1 MLGGSSMKTY
11 FTILMSDLKAT
22 FILFSKLKKSVMN
35 KFSNATLS
43 LDVERIKNMPAGQQ
57 KISSFGHMERQVA
70 LPFGKSI
77 EIAFKS
83 IRVRFVRSMI
93 TTLSL
98 VLAVA
103 FLSYT
108 NVTIDVVNG
117 LLANGDDDVRQQVTR
132 SGYDVQPTGNQVEN
146 TPKQRWIV
154 FLSLLVCVVGIVNAQ
169 LMSVTERFREIGT
182 MKCLGALDRFILRL
196 FLLEAGMQGLVGA
209 GLGALLGALF
219 AITSGVVQYGTPAIT
234 SVVWRDMLGS
244 VGLATAVGCLLSLA
258 GVLYP
263 AMMAARM
270 QPVEAMRVE
279 E

>member
-1 MLGGSSMKTY
+1 MEDQSSTTGY
-11 FTILMSDLKAT
+11 QAD
-22 FILFSKLKKSVMN
+22 
-35 KFSNATLS
+35 
-43 LDVERIKNMPAGQQ
+43 
-57 KISSFGHMERQVA
+57 SSFGRMERQVV

-93 TTLSL
+93 TTISL

-108 NVTIDVVNG
+108 NVSIDVVNG
-117 LLANGDDDVRQQVTR
+117 LLATGDVNVRQQVTR
-132 SGYDVQPTGNQVEN
+132 SGYEVQPTQNQVEN

-219 AITSGVVQYGTPAIT
+219 SLTSGVLQYGIPVIT
-234 SVVWRDMLGS
+234 SVSWGDLMGS
-244 VGLATAVGCLLSLA
+244 MGMATGVGCLLSLA

>member
-1 MLGGSSMKTY
+1 MGNMEDQSMPTNHQA
-11 FTILMSDLKAT
+11 DL
-22 FILFSKLKKSVMN
+22 
-35 KFSNATLS
+35 
-43 LDVERIKNMPAGQQ
+43 
-57 KISSFGHMERQVA
+57 SFGRMERQVV
-70 LPFGKSI
+70 LPFGKSV

-93 TTLSL
+93 TTISL

-108 NVTIDVVNG
+108 NVSIDVVNG
-117 LLANGDDDVRQQVTR
+117 LLATGDVNIRQQVTR
-132 SGYDVQPTGNQVEN
+132 SGYEVQPTQNQVEN

-219 AITSGVVQYGTPAIT
+219 SLTSGVVQYGIPAIL
-234 SVVWRDMLGS
+234 SVSWGDLMGS
-244 VGLATAVGCLLSLA
+244 MGMATGVGCLLSLA